1 MTLKLRPQLYEL
13 TNDTNMLFD
22 VRLPESTSNLD
33 LESVQILVS
42 DQVVVPWRKEA
53 VKLDP

>member
-1 MTLKLRPQLYEL
+1 MTLKLQPQLFEL
-13 TNDTNMLFD
+13 TKASNLRFD

-33 LESVQILVS
+33 LESVQIQVS